1 MIVGSSLNIR
11 NDVDWGLLVLYP
23 GNEAVSPVVDLQA
36 GVHYVRITLDKY
48 ETGLGNRETYIRY
61 SNTLFAYDDLTP
73 TWELYTVG
81 RNITARYIQ
90 IKLKG
95 L

>member
-1 MIVGSSLNIR
+1 M
-11 NDVDWGLLVLYP
+11 DWGLLVLNS
-23 GNEAVSPVVDLQA
+23 GDEAVSPVVDMYS
-36 GVHYVRITLDKY
+36 GTHYVQITLDKY
-48 ETGLGNRETYIRY
+48 ETGCGNRETYIRY
-61 SNTLFAYDDLTP
+61 SNTLFAYGDLTP